1 MNQTLLHA
9 WWMLALRGVIA
20 LLFGI
25 LALAWPAITLV
36 SLALLFAAFALAG
49 GATWTF
55 GAVQNRKTDERWW
68 VLLLLGIGSLAAGFV
83 AALYPG
89 LTAVVLVLLVGAN
102 ALVSGAIDIA
112 VAIRLRKLMRGEW
125 LLILSGLVSLLFGG
139 YLLMFPMGAGALALA
154 FVIGAY
160 AIVTGVLMLVLAL
173 RVRSWSR
180 LNEARSSGPAGAV

>member
-20 LLFGI
+20 ILFGV
-25 LALAWPAITLV
+25 LALAWPAVTLL
-36 SLALLFAAFALAG
+36 SLGVLFAAFALAG

-55 GAVQNRKTDERWW
+55 GAVQHRKADEHWW
-68 VLLLLGIGSLAAGFV
+68 VLLLLGVASLAAGFV

-89 LTAVVLVLLVGAN
+89 LTAVALVILVGAN
-102 ALVSGAIDIA
+102 ALVSGFIDIA

-125 LLILSGLVSLLFGG
+125 LLVLSGIVSLLFGT
-139 YLLMFPMGAGALALA
+139 YLLLFPMGAGALALA
-154 FVIGAY
+154 FVIGVY
-160 AIVTGVLMLVLAL
+160 AIVTGLLMLVLAL

-180 LNEARSSGPAGAV
+180 LNEARSGPPAGAV